1 MDGEYYSTT
10 SGGYTWGLVGF
21 FGRVNYA
28 YAGRYL
34 AEVSARYD
42 GSSKFPSSSQRGFFP
57 SASVGWRLSEEP
69 WLKPHV
75 GGWLDNFKIR
85 ASIGSLGNANIDPY
99 QYLETMTASDSA
111 SIAKSSVIIN
121 GQNVPYTSVPSLIPD
136 DITWEKVDH
145 LQHRPRPRSVQQ
157 PAFVHRRLLPPQHH
171 RPLHRRPE
179 PPAGTRQR
187 RALRQLRQPAR
198 PRAGS

>member
-42 GSSKFPSSSQRGFFP
+42 GSSKFPSSSQWGFFP

-75 GGWLDNFKIR
+75 EGWLDNFKVR
-85 ASIGSLGNANIDPY
+85 A
-99 QYLETMTASDSA
+99 ASVRSA
-111 SIAKSSVIIN
+111 M
-121 GQNVPYTSVPSLIPD
+121 PTSTPTS
-136 DITWEKVDH
+136 TS
-145 LQHRPRPRSVQQ
+145 RP
-157 PAFVHRRLLPPQHH
+157 
-171 RPLHRRPE
+171 
-179 PPAGTRQR
+179 
-187 RALRQLRQPAR
+187 
-198 PRAGS
+198 